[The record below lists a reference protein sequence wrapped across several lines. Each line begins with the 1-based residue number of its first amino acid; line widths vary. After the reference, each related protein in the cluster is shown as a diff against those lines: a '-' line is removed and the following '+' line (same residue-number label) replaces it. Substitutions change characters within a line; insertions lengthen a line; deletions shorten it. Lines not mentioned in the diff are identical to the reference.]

1 MRYIRYLFL
10 ATMAVALI
18 VIALA
23 NSQEVTLSVLPEGL
37 AKATG
42 YSWSIPL
49 PLFVV
54 VFGGILAGLL
64 IGFFWEWLR
73 EHKHRAEA
81 SRKTGEVKKLE
92 EELRRV
98 KGVQAKEEGDEVL
111 ALLEEAS

>member
-1 MRYIRYLFL
+1 MRYIKYLFL
-10 ATMAVALI
+10 ASLAVALI

-23 NSQEVTLSVLPEGL
+23 NSQMVTLNALPAPL
-37 AKATG
+37 AEATG

-54 VFGGILAGLL
+54 VFAGILAGLL

-81 SRKTGEVKKLE
+81 SKKRGEVKKLQ
-92 EELRRV
+92 EELRRL
-98 KGVQAKEEGDEVL
+98 KGAQAKEQGDEVL
-111 ALLEEAS
+111 ALLDEAS

>member
-1 MRYIRYLFL
+1 MRYLRYLFL
-10 ATMAVALI
+10 AALAVALI

-23 NSQEVTLSVLPEGL
+23 NSQIVTLRALPETL
-37 AKATG
+37 AQATG

-54 VFGGILAGLL
+54 VFAGILAGLL

-81 SRKTGEVKKLE
+81 SKKRGEVKKLE
-92 EELRRV
+92 AEVRRL

-111 ALLEEAS
+111 ALLDEAS